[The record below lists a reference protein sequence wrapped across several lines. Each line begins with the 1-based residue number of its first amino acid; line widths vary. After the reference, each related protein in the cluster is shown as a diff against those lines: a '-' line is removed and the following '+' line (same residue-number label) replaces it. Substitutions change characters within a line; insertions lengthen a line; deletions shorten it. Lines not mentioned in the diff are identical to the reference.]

1 MAPQLTYRTAGES
14 HGPCLM
20 AIVEGYPAG
29 VAVDSAAIDELLRL
43 RQIGYGRGPRMKLER
58 DRVEFLSG
66 LRRGKTIGSPI
77 ALRIANADAT
87 IDERPP
93 ITQPRPGHAD
103 LAGAIKYGAG
113 DVQDVL
119 ERASARETAARVAVG
134 GLCEE
139 LLALFDVEVLGYV
152 VAVGKVSAAVPEV
165 SLAKLRRLRGKSAL
179 LAVSLEREGRMKAVI
194 DRAGN
199 AGDTVGGVVEV
210 RAVNVPPGLGSYAQ
224 WCDRLDGRLA
234 QALMSI
240 PAVKGVEVG
249 LGFEAAR
256 QPGSEV
262 HDEIAYRRPR
272 RGRSVPAGL
281 ARAGHGFRRLTNRA
295 GGLEGGLTNGEPVV
309 VRAAVKP
316 VPSLARPLRSFDLK
330 SKRRVHAAKE
340 RADVCVVSPAAVV
353 AEGAVAFELARAFL
367 EKFAGD
373 SLSEVTRN
381 FQGYLEALRGF

>member
-14 HGPCLM
+14 HGPCLV
-20 AIVEGYPAG
+20 AIVEGFPAG
-29 VAVDSAAIDELLRL
+29 VALDPKPIDELLRL
-43 RQIGYGRGPRMKLER
+43 RQIGYGRGPRMKLES

-103 LAGAIKYGAG
+103 LSGAMKYGTR
-113 DVQDVL
+113 DIQDIL

-134 GLCEE
+134 GLAEE
-139 LLALFDVEVLGYV
+139 LLALFDIQVLGYV
-152 VAVGKVSAAVPEV
+152 VAVGEV
-165 SLAKLRRLRGKSAL
+165 SVATPDLSLTKLRRLRDRSPL
-179 LAVSLEREGRMKAVI
+179 LAVSAEREAEMMAAI
-194 DRAGN
+194 DRARQ

-210 RAVNVPPGLGSYAQ
+210 QAVNLPPGLGSYAQ

-240 PAVKGVEVG
+240 PAVKGVEIG
-249 LGFEAAR
+249 LGFGAAR
-256 QPGSEV
+256 LPGSQV

-272 RGRSVPAGL
+272 KKEDR
-281 ARAGHGFRRLTNRA
+281 RAGFHRLTNRA
-295 GGLEGGLTNGEPVV
+295 GGLEGGVTNGEPVV

-316 VPSLARPLRSFDLK
+316 IPSLAQPLRSVDLG
-330 SKRRVHAAKE
+330 SKRRVQAAKE
-340 RADVCVVSPAAVV
+340 RADVCVVSPASIIGEA
-353 AEGAVAFELARAFL
+353 AAAFELARAFL

-373 SLSEVTRN
+373 SIAEVTRN
-381 FQGYLEALRGF
+381 FRGYLKALQGL